1 MKLVTVA
8 EMRAIEQEAD
18 AQGITYER
26 MMENAGR
33 EVARVVL
40 SNFGEGGRQSVI
52 GLVGSGNNG
61 GDTMVALTELA
72 RSGWQARSYVVR
84 PRPEG
89 DPLMQRLIQAGGEV
103 VDIEQDK
110 GLKKLDA
117 WLKSSNVLL
126 DGVLGTG
133 VQLPLKPELARL
145 LGHVKNFRPLPFVV
159 AVDCSSGMDCDSGEV
174 AVETIPANITVCM
187 AAVKTGMLRFPAFE
201 HLGRLE
207 VADIG
212 LSDSLKGWK
221 EINLEVVTGNRVKGL
236 LPKRPRDAHKGTFG
250 TAMVIAGSVNYTGA
264 AYLAAKAAY
273 RVGAGLVRVALPG
286 PLHVVLAGQL
296 PEATWLLLPH
306 ELGVIARD
314 GCELILENL
323 ERVTALLLGP
333 GWGLEETT
341 REFLSNLLTLAGSHP
356 ARSAIG
362 FVSKAREEKKQ
373 RGKKERLPPLVIDA
387 DGLKLLSRIPDWDK
401 LLPEGSVLT
410 PHPGEMSVLTGMET
424 PEVQK
429 ERLNLARKYAEQWKQ
444 VIVLKG
450 ALSVVAAPD
459 GRAAVIP
466 VATPALARAGT
477 GDVLSGM
484 VVGLLAQGVPAYE
497 AALAGAW
504 LHAQAGLVASDR
516 VGHPASV
523 LAGDVLEAIAD
534 VLQLL
539 ESKPDIK
546 PSS

>member
-8 EMRAIEQEAD
+8 EMRAIEQEAN

-26 MMENAGR
+26 MMENAGHG
-33 EVARVVL
+33 VAQVVL
-40 SNFGEGGRQSVI
+40 TRFGEGGGQSVI

-61 GDTMVALTELA
+61 GDTLVALAELA
-72 RSGWQARSYVVR
+72 HSGWQARCYIVR

-89 DPLMQRLIQAGGEV
+89 DSLVQRLVHAGGEV
-103 VDIEQDK
+103 MDIERDK

-117 WLKSSNVLL
+117 WLGASDVLL
-126 DGVLGTG
+126 DGILGTG

-159 AVDCSSGMDCDSGEV
+159 AVDCPSGMDCDSGEV
-174 AVETIPANITVCM
+174 AEETIPANVTVCM
-187 AAVKTGMLRFPAFE
+187 AAVKMGMLRFPAFE
-201 HLGRLE
+201 WLGQLE

-212 LSDSLKGWK
+212 LSDSLKRWK
-221 EINLEVVTGNRVKGL
+221 EINLEVVTGDRVRGL
-236 LPKRPRDAHKGTFG
+236 LPKRPGDAHKGTFG

-286 PLHVVLAGQL
+286 PLHTVLAGQL

-314 GCELILENL
+314 GCDLVLENL

-341 REFLSNLLTLAGSHP
+341 REFLSNLLSLAGNYP
-356 ARSAIG
+356 IRSTIG
-362 FVSKAREEKKQ
+362 FVSKAKEEKKQ
-373 RGKKERLPPLVIDA
+373 ESKRRKLPPLVIDA

-401 LLPEGSVLT
+401 LLPEGSILT
-410 PHPGEMSVLTGMET
+410 PHPGEMGVLTGMGV
-424 PEVQK
+424 PEIQK
-429 ERLNLARKYAEQWKQ
+429 DRLTLARRYAEQWKQ
-444 VIVLKG
+444 VVVLKG

-466 VATPALARAGT
+466 IATPALARAGT
-477 GDVLSGM
+477 GDVLSGI

-497 AALAGAW
+497 AALTGAW
-504 LHAQAGLVASDR
+504 LHAQAGLAASDW

-534 VLQLL
+534 VLQSL
-539 ESKPDIK
+539 ESKE
-546 PSS
+546 

>member
-26 MMENAGR
+26 MMENAGCG
-33 EVARVVL
+33 VAQVVL
-40 SNFGEGGRQSVI
+40 RRFGEGSGQSVI

-61 GDTMVALTELA
+61 GDTLVALAELA
-72 RSGWQARSYVVR
+72 RSGWQARGYIVR

-89 DPLMQRLIQAGGEV
+89 DPLMQRLVHAGGEV
-103 VDIEQDK
+103 MDIEHDK
-110 GLKKLDA
+110 GFKKLDM
-117 WLKSSNVLL
+117 WLGASDVLL

-159 AVDCSSGMDCDSGEV
+159 AVDCPSGMDCDSGEV
-174 AVETIPANITVCM
+174 AEETIPANVTVCM
-187 AAVKTGMLRFPAFE
+187 AAVKMGMLRFPAFE
-201 HLGRLE
+201 WLGQLE

-212 LSDSLKGWK
+212 LSDSLKRWK
-221 EINLEVVTGNRVKGL
+221 EINLEVVTGDRVRGL
-236 LPKRPRDAHKGTFG
+236 LPKRPGDAHKGTFG
-250 TAMVIAGSVNYTGA
+250 TAMVIASSINYTGA

-286 PLHVVLAGQL
+286 PLHTVLAGQL

-314 GCELILENL
+314 GFELVLENL
-323 ERVTALLLGP
+323 ERVTALLIGP

-341 REFLSNLLTLAGSHP
+341 KDFLSNLLSLAGSCP
-356 ARSAIG
+356 TRSTIG
-362 FVSKAREEKKQ
+362 FVSKAKEEKKQ
-373 RGKKERLPPLVIDA
+373 ESERRKLPPLVIDA
-387 DGLKLLSRIPDWDK
+387 DGLKLLSRIPNWDK
-401 LLPEGSVLT
+401 LLPEGSILT
-410 PHPGEMSVLTGMET
+410 PHPGEMGVLTGMT
-424 PEVQK
+424 IPEIQK
-429 ERLNLARKYAEQWKQ
+429 DRLNLARRYAGQWKQ
-444 VIVLKG
+444 VVVLKG
-450 ALSVVAAPD
+450 ALSVIAAPD

-484 VVGLLAQGVPAYE
+484 VVGLLAQRVPAYE
-497 AALAGAW
+497 AALTGAW
-504 LHAQAGLVASDR
+504 LHAQAGLAASDW

-534 VLQLL
+534 VLQSL
-539 ESKPDIK
+539 ESKE
-546 PSS
+546 

>member
-8 EMRAIEQEAD
+8 EMRAIEQEAN

-26 MMENAGR
+26 MMENAGHG
-33 EVARVVL
+33 VAQVVL
-40 SNFGEGGRQSVI
+40 TRFGEGGGQSVI

-61 GDTMVALTELA
+61 GDTLVALAELA
-72 RSGWQARSYVVR
+72 HSGWQARCYIVR
-84 PRPEG
+84 PRPEE
-89 DPLMQRLIQAGGEV
+89 DSLVQRLVHAGGEV
-103 VDIEQDK
+103 MDIERDK

-117 WLKSSNVLL
+117 WLGASDVLL

-159 AVDCSSGMDCDSGEV
+159 AVDCPSGMDCDSGEV
-174 AVETIPANITVCM
+174 AEETIPANVTVSM
-187 AAVKTGMLRFPAFE
+187 AAVKMGMLRFPAFE
-201 HLGRLE
+201 WLGQLE

-212 LSDSLKGWK
+212 LSDSLKRWK
-221 EINLEVVTGNRVKGL
+221 EINLEVVTGDRVRGL
-236 LPKRPRDAHKGTFG
+236 LPKRPGDAHKGTFG

-273 RVGAGLVRVALPG
+273 RVGAGLVRVAMPG
-286 PLHVVLAGQL
+286 PIQTVLAGPL

-314 GCELILENL
+314 GCDLVLENL

-341 REFLSNLLTLAGSHP
+341 REFLSNLLSLAGNYP
-356 ARSAIG
+356 IRSTIG
-362 FVSKAREEKKQ
+362 FVSKAKEEKKQ
-373 RGKKERLPPLVIDA
+373 ESKRRKLPPLVIDA

-401 LLPEGSVLT
+401 LLPEGSILT
-410 PHPGEMSVLTGMET
+410 PHPGEMGVLTGMAV
-424 PEVQK
+424 PEIQK
-429 ERLNLARKYAEQWKQ
+429 DRLTLARRYAEQWKQ
-444 VIVLKG
+444 VVVLKG

-477 GDVLSGM
+477 GDVLSGI

-497 AALAGAW
+497 AALTGAW
-504 LHAQAGLVASDR
+504 LHAQAGLAASDW

-534 VLQLL
+534 VLQSL
-539 ESKPDIK
+539 ESKE
-546 PSS
+546 